1 MMPVIYRSV
10 FTFIPLLI
18 MAGYIALAIIFM
30 LLFYRFVCAVEKI
43 AGKIE
48 DSSKI

>member
-1 MMPVIYRSV
+1 MPTHIFRSM
-10 FTFIPLLI
+10 FAIIPFLM
-18 MAGYIALAIIFM
+18 MAGYVALAVIFM

-43 AGKIE
+43 ARKIE

>member
-1 MMPVIYRSV
+1 MPTHIFRSM
-10 FTFIPLLI
+10 FALIPFLM

-43 AGKIE
+43 AGKIH

>member
-1 MMPVIYRSV
+1 MPTHIFRSM
-10 FTFIPLLI
+10 FALIPFLM

-43 AGKIE
+43 ARKIQ
-48 DSSKI
+48 DFSNI

>member
-1 MMPVIYRSV
+1 MPTHIFRSV
-10 FTFIPLLI
+10 FTLIPLFM

-43 AGKIE
+43 ARKIE
-48 DSSKI
+48 GSSKI